1 MNGRQYVTPPPAE
14 VMWNPE
20 HSITEADAVLA
31 AKSGTLKSLRIVKDG
46 QDFYVLIQLTWRKEQ
61 ELFLATTRTRKEP
74 RRFRHIGRLIEYIEG
89 NYPGIKSLTL
99 VLQH

>member
-1 MNGRQYVTPPPAE
+1 
-14 VMWNPE
+14 MWNAE